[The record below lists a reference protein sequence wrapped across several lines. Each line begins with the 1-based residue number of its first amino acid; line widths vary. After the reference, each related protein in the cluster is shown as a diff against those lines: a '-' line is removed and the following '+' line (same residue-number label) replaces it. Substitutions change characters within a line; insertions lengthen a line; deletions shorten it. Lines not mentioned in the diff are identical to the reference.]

1 MGLCLC
7 FLLLTQVVFPSLRLS
22 FISRIRINLFLI
34 VFTGKTCHFSL
45 VTPASWWDEEDKGEE
60 RGEEGGE
67 EGAASPYRPVVVLL
81 AGTGEQGF
89 HRRHQTV
96 AIPLA
101 KAGVACIVHESAY
114 YGYVNRLFRP
124 LQYR

>member
-1 MGLCLC
+1 
-7 FLLLTQVVFPSLRLS
+7 
-22 FISRIRINLFLI
+22 
-34 VFTGKTCHFSL
+34 
-45 VTPASWWDEEDKGEE
+45 
-60 RGEEGGE
+60 
-67 EGAASPYRPVVVLL
+67 VVLL

-114 YGYVNRLFRP
+114 YGYVNRLFRGV
-124 LQYR
+124 YTFFVCK